1 MKDLLLTSDGDLCID
16 DNANVEITDS
26 VIQEIQIRLRWFL
39 GEWKINPEWGLPYY
53 EQVFVKN
60 PNLAIIEDLL
70 RTELLTIE
78 RVQSVESIKIK
89 VDNRTRTAAI
99 VCAVTVD
106 NEKREGEVPV
116 DV

>member
-60 PNLAIIEDLL
+60 PNLAIRRHI
-70 RTELLTIE
+70 
-78 RVQSVESIKIK
+78 
-89 VDNRTRTAAI
+89 
-99 VCAVTVD
+99 
-106 NEKREGEVPV
+106 
-116 DV
+116 

>member
-99 VCAVTVD
+99 VFAVTVD
-106 NEKREGEVPV
+106 NEKLEGEVTV

>member
-1 MKDLLLTSDGDLCID
+1 MKDLLLTRDGDLCID

-78 RVQSVESIKIK
+78 RVQFVESIKIK
-89 VDNRTRTAAI
+89 VDNITRTAAI
-99 VCAVTVD
+99 AFAVTVD
-106 NEKREGEVPV
+106 NEKLEGEVTV